1 MLIDKVC
8 STRKP
13 LILSTGASSLEEI
26 ELTVMRILK
35 NGYEY
40 KEITLLHC
48 VLNYPTEKQNA
59 NLMGIS
65 LLKSRFPNI
74 EIGL

>member
-13 LILSTGASSLEEI
+13 LILITGASSLEEI
-26 ELTVMRILK
+26 ELTVARILK

-40 KEITLLHC
+40 KITLLHC
-48 VLNYPTEKQNA
+48 VLNYQQAEC
-59 NLMGIS
+59 
-65 LLKSRFPNI
+65 
-74 EIGL
+74 